1 MVATTSHSA
10 RAAPATRPLRQRDAH
25 NPERLQLVRLHFVSE
40 VDRECTTNRHTSRGW
55 NTSFESRL
63 RTRPVKVMGPDE
75 TLPHVTFDAETPLAP
90 RGWRLSPTSATN
102 LLS

>member
-1 MVATTSHSA
+1 VTLTTQNAFSWFDFTSSVKLTASA
-10 RAAPATRPLRQRDAH
+10 
-25 NPERLQLVRLHFVSE
+25 QL
-40 VDRECTTNRHTSRGW
+40 NRHTSRGW

-63 RTRPVKVMGPDE
+63 RTRPVKVMGPGE